1 MNTSQLYKYATW
13 LLLALNLLLIAFF
26 LTKPGPPGG
35 KGKRMFRNQAI
46 EILRLDTEQEA
57 AFLKLA
63 KNHREEMN
71 KLNEQG
77 NGLLKKYFSPLLDS
91 TMVVDQAQLLSGLLA
106 LEKAKIE
113 GTYQHFLEVKNTLD
127 DSQIDDFDVF
137 MSRAIGILLVEDQNR
152 PLLPKD

>member
-1 MNTSQLYKYATW
+1 MNASQLYKYATW